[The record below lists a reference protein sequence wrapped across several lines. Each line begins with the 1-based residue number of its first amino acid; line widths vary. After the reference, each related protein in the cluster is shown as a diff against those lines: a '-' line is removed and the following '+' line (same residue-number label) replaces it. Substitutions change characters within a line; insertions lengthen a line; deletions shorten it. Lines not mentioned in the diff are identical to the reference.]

1 MTVVPKY
8 FQNEEKDF
16 GIFEQKKKLT
26 LRKSPTLLGRHIK
39 ELWEIESCWRFDRE
53 PTEWNKK
60 ERLEKKYKLEYH
72 GSYNILT
79 AKRWSLHLGKCQ

>member
-1 MTVVPKY
+1 
-8 FQNEEKDF
+8 
-16 GIFEQKKKLT
+16 

-60 ERLEKKYKLEYH
+60 ERLEK
-72 GSYNILT
+72 NT
-79 AKRWSLHLGKCQ
+79 N